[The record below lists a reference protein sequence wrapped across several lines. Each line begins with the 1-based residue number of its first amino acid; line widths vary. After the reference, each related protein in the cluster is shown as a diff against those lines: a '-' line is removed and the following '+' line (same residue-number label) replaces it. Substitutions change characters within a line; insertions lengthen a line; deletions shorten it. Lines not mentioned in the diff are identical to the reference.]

1 VTEHDPP
8 GQIDISRVPASG
20 IGGLGLVV
28 MAAGIAWFLP
38 ELRWLAVI
46 ALVGGVAV
54 GLTLIGVRNRRV
66 RRTVTLLGVI
76 LAVAVAGFLLFL
88 FFI

>member
-1 VTEHDPP
+1 MTEHDPP
-8 GQIDISRVPASG
+8 GQVDISRVPASG

-66 RRTVTLLGVI
+66 RRTVTLLGII